1 LPVALAVRL
10 CQRLYSAVPYI
21 RGAPFHEIPTLDHS
35 TNTRLAIQPIPTRR
49 SDPEGR
55 RPATTVAC
63 TAAWRT
69 GIGLLRFRTKA
80 VSLFGRSHPLLL
92 SRLGF
97 SPTPSVS
104 LRGDY
109 PGEHISGHPRD
120 LVESAVPGC
129 GKVVGTSSV
138 PLARESHSRRDAS
151 PLPPSRVGI

>member
-1 LPVALAVRL
+1 MALAVRL
-10 CQRLYSAVPYI
+10 CRRLYSAVPYI

-49 SDPEGR
+49 HDPEGR

-63 TAAWRT
+63 TVAWRT

-80 VSLFGRSHPLLL
+80 VLLFGRSHPLLL

-97 SPTPSVS
+97 SPSPSVS
-104 LRGDY
+104 LRGEY
-109 PGEHISGHPRD
+109 PGEYISGHPCD

-129 GKVVGTSSV
+129 CKVVGTSAM
-138 PLARESHSRRDAS
+138 PLARESHSRRYAS
-151 PLPPSRVGI
+151 PLPPSCVGI